1 MEKFLLAA
9 VVIFVLFLANSC
21 VVTSSETNWDSGD
34 SGDSGNNG
42 NFKISLK
49 LPIDTELICSRIPES
64 SEDIYFTYCI
74 NQTDKIKLSIYS
86 TSDPSDP
93 YLFDDFV
100 VTKVSD
106 DSAADG
112 EYSISA
118 KLSKNSYYR
127 FFVEVTNS
135 NEKLKLT
142 GGIDG
147 VYYPSTSSVDIFLGA
162 VGDFVR
168 VVGDRSDDR
177 NDYNSLKSYFD
188 TAGSKGAAA
197 VALKNGKIYLS

>member
-1 MEKFLLAA
+1 MKRILSLLMFLL
-9 VVIFVLFLANSC
+9 VGTLVSC
-21 VVTSSETNWDSGD
+21 ESGD
-34 SGDSGNNG
+34 TG

-49 LPIDTELICSRIPES
+49 LPIDSDAVCNYLPEE
-64 SEDIYFTYCI
+64 EDEDGLDFTYCI
-74 NQTDKIKLSIYS
+74 NTTDQIMLSIYS
-86 TSDPSDP
+86 KADPAEP
-93 YLFDDFV
+93 
-100 VTKVSD
+100 
-106 DSAADG
+106 
-112 EYSISA
+112 YSIVDR
-118 KLSKNSYYR
+118 KLIKVTNNSGGKSEFIRSLKKGNYYR

-147 VYYPSTSSVDIFLGA
+147 VYYDDNENYKVDIFLGA
-162 VGDFVR
+162 IGDMVR
-168 VVGDRSDDR
+168 VVGDRSNEK